1 MNSDLKKRL
10 SELFT
15 AHAAQTLDPAEHKEL
30 QTHLRNNEEAR
41 HWWFVHQ
48 DVEIGLRAHVAAERL
63 AAPEARARVASPWL
77 SWRPLTAAAA
87 LIFLGVVSGRFVV
100 AREDRFVELVETQ
113 EARWD
118 GSTLPTEAGSKLG
131 TGRLRLSEGL
141 ARLRFSSGAEVTLEG
156 PVELELFNPLLCRLH
171 RGSLV
176 AHVPET
182 AHGFSVLTASA
193 RVIDHGTD
201 FGISSDSIGN
211 ARVNVMRGEIELRH
225 SSGAKPVRLA
235 TREMAEITPNRVLPV
250 ARMEDEPRNL
260 NSALA
265 SPPYAAEITTHSGDG
280 RSAFVSEV
288 PGEGGDQ
295 APILLL
301 KNSLHE
307 RGFGRKVLLRF
318 DLSAFS
324 DPQSLTEARLT
335 FNLVPTGS
343 GYASRA
349 NEARIVAYAMTDP
362 TESSW
367 HPKNLK
373 WSSQPAFHA
382 NAGNVDESRAVRVGE
397 VVVPRGVQSG
407 AFSIRS
413 TRLSEIIRSA
423 GNRPLTIILVR
434 ENPIEHE
441 SGLVL
446 GIAGNRH
453 PTVHPPT
460 LSVR

>member
-1 MNSDLKKRL
+1 MNSNLKRRL

-15 AHAAQTLDPAEHKEL
+15 AHAADTLTPAEHEEL
-30 QTHLRNNEEAR
+30 QTHLRNDAEAR
-41 HWWFVHQ
+41 QWWFVHQ
-48 DVEIGLRAHVAAERL
+48 DVEIGLQAHLAAERFT
-63 AAPEARARVASPWL
+63 APQARATSPWF

-87 LIFLGVVSGRFVV
+87 LILLGVVASRLVV
-100 AREDRFVELVETQ
+100 APEDRFVELIETQ
-113 EARWD
+113 AARWE
-118 GSTLPTEAGSKLG
+118 GSTLPTELGSKLG
-131 TGRLRLSEGL
+131 AGRLRLSEGL

-156 PVELELFNPLLCRLH
+156 AVELELFNPLLCRLH

-176 AHVPET
+176 AHVPEK

-193 RVIDHGTD
+193 KVIDHGTD

-211 ARVNVMRGEIELRH
+211 ARVNVMQGEVELRH
-225 SSGAKPVRLA
+225 SSGAAPVRLA

-250 ARMEDEPRNL
+250 ASMEAEPRKL
-260 NSALA
+260 NSALDY
-265 SPPYAAEITTHSGDG
+265 PPYAAEITTRSGVG

-301 KNSLHE
+301 KNSLKE
-307 RGFGRKVLLRF
+307 RNFGRKVLLRF
-318 DLSAFS
+318 DLSAFPDS
-324 DPQSLTEARLT
+324 RSITEARLT
-335 FNLVPTGS
+335 IHLVPTGS

-367 HPKNLK
+367 HPKALK
-373 WSSQPAFHA
+373 WPSQPAFHA
-382 NAGNVDESRAVRVGE
+382 DAGKVDESLAVRVGE

-413 TRLSEIIRSA
+413 SRLSEIIGSA

-453 PTVHPPT
+453 PLLQPPT